1 MIAKFSILILFLL
14 GRFIMLYEADSEHRP
29 LFVKDGWDFS
39 NVETEEFAFSLMDDS
54 TLVEYQVLLLEDEK
68 ALPVAYSSSFTT
80 PVCDDSLCALLDI
93 RLYWNLLGNYIG
105 YDTIAG
111 HPLTKNDHLKFRE
124 EDYIKLHRLLMD
136 DNSIIKRK
144 EKKELFDD
152 EKKRVSSVVEAV
164 TGATSREV
172 KEAVVDGALYSSY
185 TLYHI
190 VYGSLSDSI
199 LSDMESRYSIPLQN
213 KLLSSS
219 HSDYQLYALKR
230 LSEKDFFSYEDR
242 IVELIHE
249 AIPLNRLYI
258 MKKMPG
264 EMWKDENIH
273 ESISGFFEDLDG
285 NTRTYFLRKMASMD
299 RINPK
304 VILDLVSG
312 IGVLSQNQLKILI
325 QILEKNTL
333 NPTIIHQIKKELS
346 KPELIHGYLFNS
358 FMEKIS
364 EKETIEN

>member
-1 MIAKFSILILFLL
+1 
-14 GRFIMLYEADSEHRP
+14 
-29 LFVKDGWDFS
+29 
-39 NVETEEFAFSLMDDS
+39 
-54 TLVEYQVLLLEDEK
+54 
-68 ALPVAYSSSFTT
+68 
-80 PVCDDSLCALLDI
+80 
-93 RLYWNLLGNYIG
+93 LGNYIG

-230 LSEKDFFSYEDR
+230 LSEKDFFSYQDR

-249 AIPLNRLYI
+249 AIPLNSLYN

-273 ESISGFFEDLDG
+273 ESISGFFIYLDG
-285 NTRTYFLRKMASMD
+285 NNRTYFLRKMASMD
-299 RINPK
+299 HIKPK
-304 VILDLVSG
+304 VILDLVTG

-364 EKETIEN
+364 ENETIEN